1 MAKADTIK
9 DIKTANGQDVPD
21 SLKQAEL
28 DELLTLA
35 KKDGSGNLDAFTSRL
50 TELTASTSTTESESK
65 KAEAP
70 KEKTISVRVNDTI
83 AAFGGE
89 FVDPENRKVIGKKAV
104 DVPRTA
110 FVREKLRTEELV
122 EE

>member
-9 DIKTANGQDVPD
+9 DIKAANGQDVPER
-21 SLKQAEL
+21 LKQTDL

-35 KKDGSGNLDAFTSRL
+35 KKDGADHLDAFTARL
-50 TELTASTSTTESESK
+50 TELTASTSTTESGSD

-70 KEKTISVRVNDTI
+70 KEKTVKVRVNDTI
-83 AAFGGE
+83 AGFGGE

-104 DVPRTA
+104 TVPLTA
-110 FVREKLRTEELV
+110 FVREKLRSEELV
-122 EE
+122 ED

>member
-9 DIKTANGQDVPD
+9 DIKTANGQDVPE

-35 KKDGSGNLDAFTSRL
+35 KKDGAGNLDAFKSRL
-50 TELTASTSTTESESK
+50 AELNTSTTESGGT
-65 KAEAP
+65 KAEAS
-70 KEKTISVRVNDTI
+70 KEKTVTVRVNDTI
-83 AAFGGE
+83 AGFGGE
-89 FVDPENRKVIGKKAV
+89 FVDPENRRAIGKDAV
-104 DVPRTA
+104 AVPRTA

-122 EE
+122 ED

>member
-9 DIKTANGQDVPD
+9 DIKTANGQDVPER
-21 SLKQAEL
+21 LKQAEL

-35 KKDGSGNLDAFTSRL
+35 KKDGADNLDAFTARL
-50 TELTASTSTTESESK
+50 TELTASTSTTESGSD

-70 KEKTISVRVNDTI
+70 KEKTVKVRVNDTI

-89 FVDPENRKVIGKKAV
+89 FVDPENRTVIGKKAV
-104 DVPRTA
+104 TVPVTA

-122 EE
+122 ED